1 MEISKLRALFG
12 CILCTLVIGVHGQG
26 MTVPRSDAI
35 IHVGANMLGMRPMK
49 DSAINDFRLKI
60 PGLYVKVSGENYVN
74 GSTFVLVDL
83 NMSFNYGW
91 IQSGYARTS
100 RLVFEYGYGKRFDHF
115 KFSISPGLCYVSAG
129 YLNESR
135 EKSLTENRFAPSL
148 AGQADLILYSN
159 TYNYLGLFVELS
171 LMVNKPS
178 RMVNQ
183 GVIGIAW
190 KPNFRKV
197 PTAPVGPGG

>member
-1 MEISKLRALFG
+1 MKA
-12 CILCTLVIGVHGQG
+12 CILGVFLTALCCMSPDAGGQG
-26 MTVPRSDAI
+26 MTIPRSDAI
-35 IHVGANMLGMRPMK
+35 IHVGANMLGIRPMK

-74 GSTFVLVDL
+74 GNTFVLVDL

-100 RLVFEYGYGKRFDHF
+100 RLVFEYGYGKRFDNF
-115 KFSISPGLCYVSAG
+115 KLSASAGLCYASAG
-129 YLNESR
+129 YLNRSR
-135 EKSLTENRFAPSL
+135 EKSLTENRFAPSIS
-148 AGQADLILYSN
+148 GQADLILFSN
-159 TYNYLGLFVELS
+159 TYNYLALFLELS

-183 GVIGIAW
+183 GVIGLAW
-190 KPNFRKV
+190 KPNFKK
-197 PTAPVGPGG
+197 APKPVFTP